1 MQWHKNRDSQPVS
14 RFISEM
20 IQDKAIVT
28 VERQQEIVCDLLNG
42 AISSDLE
49 WPLTKISKADHSL
62 FGAEYLRN
70 GTR

>member
-28 VERQQEIVCDLLNG
+28 VERQQEIVSDLLNG

-49 WPLTKISKADHSL
+49 
-62 FGAEYLRN
+62 
-70 GTR
+70 